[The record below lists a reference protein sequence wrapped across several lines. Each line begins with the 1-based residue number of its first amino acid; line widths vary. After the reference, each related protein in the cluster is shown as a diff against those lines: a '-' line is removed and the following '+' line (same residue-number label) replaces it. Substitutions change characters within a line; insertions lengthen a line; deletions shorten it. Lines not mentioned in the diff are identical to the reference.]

1 MFNTVLYFLI
11 KEKETMRITDTED
24 TEDTVST
31 KSTTDTNSTSSTT
44 V

>member
-11 KEKETMRITDTED
+11 KEKETIRTTN

-31 KSTTDTNSTSSTT
+31 KSTTDTNSTRAQQYK
-44 V
+44 

>member
-11 KEKETMRITDTED
+11 KEKETMRTTDTED
-24 TEDTVST
+24 TV
-31 KSTTDTNSTSSTT
+31 STTDTNSTSSTT